1 MASLNFASTPRHRPA
16 LNAAARLR
24 MGSREVSVRTALDEL
39 KSELAQ
45 VERMIRVLEWAS
57 ARPKTARA

>member
-1 MASLNFASTPRHRPA
+1 MASHDLATSPRLRPVRS
-16 LNAAARLR
+16 AARLR
-24 MGSREVSVRTALDEL
+24 SGPREVSVRTALAEL

-57 ARPKTARA
+57 ARPKAAGV

>member
-1 MASLNFASTPRHRPA
+1 
-16 LNAAARLR
+16 
-24 MGSREVSVRTALDEL
+24 MGSREVSVRTALAEL

-57 ARPKTARA
+57 ARPKAAQA